1 MPIEVRL
8 LKPGNA
14 QTLARVAPDVFDQ
27 PIDPR
32 LSAEF
37 AADPRHHLAVALDD
51 GTVVGM
57 ASAVHYVHPD
67 KPPELWINEVGVA
80 PPYQRTGIGR
90 RLMKAL
96 FDLGR
101 ELGCREAWVA
111 TEPDNEAANGLYAA
125 VGGEPEP
132 CVVYSFE
139 LEDSESEAAEGDGSP
154 SAVTDDDSPAET
166 PPESHSQ
173 PPR

>member
-1 MPIEVRL
+1 MTIKVRL
-8 LKPGNA
+8 LIPGDA
-14 QTLARVAPDVFDQ
+14 LTLTRVAPDVFDHS
-27 PIDPR
+27 IDPE

-67 KPPELWINEVGVA
+67 KPPELWISEVGVA

-125 VGGEPEP
+125 VGGEHEP

-139 LEDSESEAAEGDGSP
+139 LDASGSEVAGVDSP
-154 SAVTDDDSPAET
+154 SATDDDSPAEA